1 MTGLPAATEGA
12 GSRSRSDRNMTDVE
26 MRIGIQ
32 SAYLQALKSF
42 REGGV
47 PVGSALLLEGGIAAL
62 GHNRRVQRGSNIL
75 HGEMDCIENAGHHVD
90 FRKSVLFTTLAP
102 CLMCSHSILLF
113 GIPQLVILDNINT
126 SDFVTRLP
134 ELKSQG
140 VRITVMEHRP
150 SIDLNARFQTD
161 PSTRRIWMGDVGA

>member
-1 MTGLPAATEGA
+1 
-12 GSRSRSDRNMTDVE
+12 MTDVE

-47 PVGSALLLEGGIAAL
+47 PVGSALLVEGAIASL

-75 HGEMDCIENAGHHVD
+75 HGEMDCIENAGHHVE
-90 FRKSVLFTTLAP
+90 FTRSVLFTTLSP

-113 GIPQLVILDNINT
+113 RIPRLVVLDDVNT
-126 SDFVTRLP
+126 SDFVTSLD
-134 ELKSQG
+134 ELRSKG
-140 VRITVMEHRP
+140 VQVTVVEHKP

-161 PSTRRIWMGDVGA
+161 PSTRKVWMGDVGV

>member
-1 MTGLPAATEGA
+1 M
-12 GSRSRSDRNMTDVE
+12 NDVE

-47 PVGSALLLEGGIAAL
+47 PVGSALLIDGGIASL

-90 FRKSVLFTTLAP
+90 FAKSVLFTTLSP
-102 CLMCSHSILLF
+102 CLMCAHSILLF
-113 GIPQLVILDNINT
+113 RIPHLVVLDDRNT
-126 SDFVTRLP
+126 ADFVTSLEALRQ
-134 ELKSQG
+134 KG
-140 VRITVMEHRP
+140 VAITLVEHEP
-150 SIDLNARFQTD
+150 SMDLNLRFQTD
-161 PSTRRIWMGDVGA
+161 PATRGIWMGDVGT

>member
-1 MTGLPAATEGA
+1 
-12 GSRSRSDRNMTDVE
+12 MTDFE
-26 MRIGIQ
+26 MSIGIQ
-32 SAYLQALKSF
+32 SAYMQALKSF

-47 PVGSALLLEGGIAAL
+47 PVGSALLLEGGIASL

-90 FRKSVLFTTLAP
+90 FTKSILFTTLSP

-113 GIPQLVILDNINT
+113 RIPQLVILDNVNT
-126 SDFVTRLP
+126 NDFVTSLE
-134 ELKSQG
+134 ELKSKG

-150 SIDLNARFQTD
+150 SIDLNSRFQAD
-161 PSTRRIWMGDVGA
+161 PSTRKVWMGDVGV

>member
-1 MTGLPAATEGA
+1 
-12 GSRSRSDRNMTDVE
+12 MTDAE

-47 PVGSALLLEGGIAAL
+47 PVGSALLVAGGIASL

-90 FRKSVLFTTLAP
+90 FTQSVLFTTLSP
-102 CLMCSHSILLF
+102 CLMCAHSILLF
-113 GIPQLVILDNINT
+113 RIPQLVVLDDINT
-126 SDFVTRLP
+126 KDFVTSLE
-134 ELKSQG
+134 ELRDKG
-140 VRITVMEHRP
+140 VRITVMEHKP
-150 SIDLNARFQTD
+150 SIDLSSRFQAD
-161 PSTRRIWMGDVGA
+161 PSTRKVWMGDVGTEGGFR

>member
-1 MTGLPAATEGA
+1 M
-12 GSRSRSDRNMTDVE
+12 NDVE

-47 PVGSALLLEGGIAAL
+47 PVGSALLIEGGIASL

-90 FRKSVLFTTLAP
+90 FAKSVLFTSLSP
-102 CLMCSHSILLF
+102 CLMCAHSILLF
-113 GIPQLVILDNINT
+113 RIPRLVVLDDRNT
-126 SDFVTRLP
+126 ADFVTSLETLRQKGI
-134 ELKSQG
+134 E
-140 VRITVMEHRP
+140 ITRVAHQP
-150 SIDLNARFQTD
+150 SMDLNLRFQTD
-161 PSTRRIWMGDVGA
+161 PATRGIWMGDVGT